1 MRLLKYI
8 IFALLP
14 GFLYACQDHE
24 PEYLFDESPE
34 ERLEGIVKDY
44 AEKLMAP
51 EEGWI
56 GYYTSVRE
64 VGGFAVLLKFKADG
78 NVIIKNERIN
88 FANISSREENVSWR
102 IGVSQYPE
110 VVFES
115 ASIFTQWH
123 NLNFKSPSGGGMK
136 GGEFQFFIES
146 VSEDMIVL
154 RSKTDRTDITRL
166 YLRKARKI
174 DWDFRG
180 IDEITE
186 KLMTLNT
193 NSLIVDQKLIGKGLE
208 KYVEFNGRERYMV
221 VEGKEGEA
229 DLYRFAITRNK
240 IVMLDTLRWGD
251 EKITEFIYDTKE
263 STIKSTGNNPVVL
276 KDVVV
281 KEPDYI
287 RPLFLPELIV
297 SNPNVLSGPF
307 WVWTKNPELEKVEI
321 LDVILKDYPDFYGI
335 EYLTNLKSLSI
346 IGIFNTDSHIDISKN
361 KKLRRLTLM
370 LNPKLSDIKFDHLE
384 ELEEVVLTSNP
395 QLKNIDMRTSCKNLK
410 RFYAHM
416 CNPVDFTVNL
426 SGASKLVNMK
436 AQQNGWKYLD
446 ITGCTAL
453 ESLMINSGGA
463 AENHE
468 TDISL
473 SSLTDIEGL
482 DASVQTKLN
491 EVFIPKSAVC
501 GTNIVRFYKDCKR
514 EGRNL
519 LMMYGHSLINPETN
533 PENIYNENT
542 CKP

>member
-44 AEKLMAP
+44 AKKLMAP

-146 VSEDMIVL
+146 VSEDLIVL

-263 STIKSTGNNPVVL
+263 STIKSTGTNPVVL

-287 RPLFLPELIV
+287 RPLFLPELIA

-501 GTNIVRFYKDCKR
+501 GTNIVRFYKDCKK

>member
-34 ERLEGIVKDY
+34 ERIEGIAKDY
-44 AEKLMAP
+44 AEKLTAP

-64 VGGFAVLLKFKADG
+64 VGGFAVLLKFKSDG

-123 NLNFKSPSGGGMK
+123 GLNFKSPSGEGMK

-146 VSEDMIVL
+146 VSEDLIVL

-208 KYVEFNGRERYMV
+208 KYVEFNGRERYMI

-229 DLYRFAITRNK
+229 ELYRFAITRNK

-251 EKITEFIYDTKE
+251 ERITEFIYDTKE
-263 STIKSTGNNPVVL
+263 STIKTTGNNPVVL
-276 KDVVV
+276 KDVIV
-281 KEPDYI
+281 KKPDYI
-287 RPLFLPELIV
+287 RPLFLPELIA

-307 WVWTKNPELEKVEI
+307 WVWTKNPELEKVET
-321 LDVILKDYPDFYGI
+321 LRVILKDYPDFYGI

-384 ELEEVVLTSNP
+384 ELEEVVLTSNS

-410 RFYAHM
+410 RFYADM

-426 SGASKLVNMK
+426 SGASKLVNMR
-436 AQQNGWKYLD
+436 AQQNGWKHLD

-491 EVFIPKSAVC
+491 KVFIPKSAVC
-501 GTNIVRFYKDCKR
+501 GTNIVRFYKDCKK

>member
-44 AEKLMAP
+44 AKKLMAP

-146 VSEDMIVL
+146 VSEDLIVL

-287 RPLFLPELIV
+287 RPLFLPELIA

-501 GTNIVRFYKDCKR
+501 GTNIVRFYKDCKK

>member
-44 AEKLMAP
+44 AKKLMAP

-146 VSEDMIVL
+146 VSEDLIVL

-186 KLMTLNT
+186 KLLTLNT

-287 RPLFLPELIV
+287 RPLFLPELIA

-335 EYLTNLKSLSI
+335 EYLTNLKSLTI
-346 IGIFNTDSHIDISKN
+346 MGIFNTDSHIDISKN

-501 GTNIVRFYKDCKR
+501 GTNIVRFYKDCKK

>member
-146 VSEDMIVL
+146 VSEDLIVL

-186 KLMTLNT
+186 KLLTLNT

-263 STIKSTGNNPVVL
+263 STIKSTGTNPVVL

-287 RPLFLPELIV
+287 RPLFLPELIA

-321 LDVILKDYPDFYGI
+321 LNVILKDYPDFYGI
-335 EYLTNLKSLSI
+335 EYLTNLKSLTI
-346 IGIFNTDSHIDISKN
+346 MGIFNTDSHIDISKN

-501 GTNIVRFYKDCKR
+501 GTNIVRFYKDCKK

>member
-44 AEKLMAP
+44 AKKLMAP
-51 EEGWI
+51 KEGWI

-146 VSEDMIVL
+146 VSEDLIVL

-186 KLMTLNT
+186 KLLTLNT

-287 RPLFLPELIV
+287 RPLFLPELIA

-335 EYLTNLKSLSI
+335 EYLTNLKSLTI
-346 IGIFNTDSHIDISKN
+346 MGIFNTDSHIDISKN

-501 GTNIVRFYKDCKR
+501 GTNIVRFYKDCKK

>member
-44 AEKLMAP
+44 AKKLMAP

-146 VSEDMIVL
+146 VSEDLIVL

-186 KLMTLNT
+186 KLLTLNT

-263 STIKSTGNNPVVL
+263 STIKSTGTNPVVL

-287 RPLFLPELIV
+287 RPLFLPELIA

-335 EYLTNLKSLSI
+335 EYLTNLKSLTI
-346 IGIFNTDSHIDISKN
+346 MGIFNTDSHIDISKN

-501 GTNIVRFYKDCKR
+501 GTNIVRFYKDCKK

>member
-1 MRLLKYI
+1 M
-8 IFALLP
+8 
-14 GFLYACQDHE
+14 
-24 PEYLFDESPE
+24 
-34 ERLEGIVKDY
+34 
-44 AEKLMAP
+44 
-51 EEGWI
+51 
-56 GYYTSVRE
+56 
-64 VGGFAVLLKFKADG
+64 
-78 NVIIKNERIN
+78 
-88 FANISSREENVSWR
+88 
-102 IGVSQYPE
+102 
-110 VVFES
+110 
-115 ASIFTQWH
+115 
-123 NLNFKSPSGGGMK
+123 
-136 GGEFQFFIES
+136 
-146 VSEDMIVL
+146 
-154 RSKTDRTDITRL
+154 
-166 YLRKARKI
+166 
-174 DWDFRG
+174 
-180 IDEITE
+180 
-186 KLMTLNT
+186 
-193 NSLIVDQKLIGKGLE
+193 
-208 KYVEFNGRERYMV
+208 
-221 VEGKEGEA
+221 
-229 DLYRFAITRNK
+229 
-240 IVMLDTLRWGD
+240 
-251 EKITEFIYDTKE
+251 
-263 STIKSTGNNPVVL
+263 
-276 KDVVV
+276 
-281 KEPDYI
+281 
-287 RPLFLPELIV
+287 
-297 SNPNVLSGPF
+297 
-307 WVWTKNPELEKVEI
+307 EKVEI

-335 EYLTNLKSLSI
+335 EYLTNLKSLTI
-346 IGIFNTDSHIDISKN
+346 MGIFNTDSHIDISKN

-501 GTNIVRFYKDCKR
+501 GTNIVRFYKDCKK

>member
-44 AEKLMAP
+44 AKKLMAP

-146 VSEDMIVL
+146 VSEDLIVL

-186 KLMTLNT
+186 KLLTLNT

-263 STIKSTGNNPVVL
+263 STIKSTGTNPVVL

-287 RPLFLPELIV
+287 RPLFLPELIA

-501 GTNIVRFYKDCKR
+501 GTNIVRFYKDCKK